1 MDFQFDNLIFGFSL
15 ALTWQNLLFCF
26 LGCLLGTLIGV
37 LPGIGPLAT
46 ISMLLSITVYFP
58 PLTSLIMLSGIYY
71 GAQYGGSTTAILCRI
86 PGESSSI
93 ITCLDGYEMAKQGRG
108 GAALATAA
116 LASLFAGIVGTLVIT
131 MFSPVLAKVAVSF
144 NAPEYFA
151 LMLLGLISVVV
162 FSQGSLLNALAM
174 ACVGVMLG
182 LVGSDIETGTS
193 RFTFGVT
200 ELSEGL
206 NLVAVGMGLFGL
218 GEIISNLSRHHR
230 GEDIAV
236 IETVDR
242 LWLTGDEFKQAAPA
256 AVRGTAIGSTLGLLP
271 GGGVLLSTFAAYIL
285 EKKVSRTPERFGKGA
300 IQGVASPEAANNA
313 AAQTSFIPLLT
324 LGIPSTPTI
333 ALLLGAMLIQGV
345 QPGPQILT
353 EKPDLFW
360 GLVAS
365 MFIGNAMLV
374 IINLPMIGLWV
385 RLLKIPYAILFPA
398 ILIFCCIGTLSLS
411 NSMTDLVVMSGFA
424 FLGIFLMAFGLQPV
438 PMLLGFILG
447 PLAEENLRRALV
459 ISDGSFVSL
468 LYRPITL
475 GLILLTVVMLLSV
488 LIPAIRQQKDAQDS
502 D

>member
-1 MDFQFDNLIFGFSL
+1 MDLQIDNLLFGFSQ

-26 LGCLLGTLIGV
+26 IGCVLGTLIGV

-58 PLTSLIMLSGIYY
+58 PLTSLIMLAGIYY

-131 MFSPVLAKVAVSF
+131 LFSPVLAKVAVSF

-182 LVGSDIETGTS
+182 LVGSDIETGTA
-193 RFTFGVT
+193 RFTFGVP

-230 GEDIAV
+230 GEDISV
-236 IETVDR
+236 ISNVNR
-242 LWLTGDEFKQAAPA
+242 LWITRQEFREAAPA
-256 AVRGTAIGSTLGLLP
+256 AVRGTGIGSLLGLLP
-271 GGGVLLSTFAAYIL
+271 GGGVLLSTFAAYIV
-285 EKKVSRTPERFGKGA
+285 EKKISRTPAKFGTGA
-300 IQGVASPEAANNA
+300 IEGVAAPEAANNA

-333 ALLLGAMLIQGV
+333 ALLLGAMLIQGI
-345 QPGPQILT
+345 QPGPQIIT

-360 GLVAS
+360 GLIAS
-365 MFIGNAMLV
+365 MFIGNVMLV
-374 IINLPMIGLWV
+374 VINLPMIGLWV
-385 RLLKIPYAILFPA
+385 RLLKIPYEIMFPA
-398 ILIFCCIGTLSLS
+398 IIIFCCIGTISLA

-424 FLGIFLMAFGLQPV
+424 FLGIFLLAFGFQPV

-459 ISDGSFVSL
+459 ISDGSFTAL
-468 LYRPITL
+468 LSRPITL
-475 GLILLTVVMLLSV
+475 VLFLLTVMMLLSV
-488 LIPAIRQQKDAQDS
+488 LIPAIREQKDAQED
-502 D
+502 